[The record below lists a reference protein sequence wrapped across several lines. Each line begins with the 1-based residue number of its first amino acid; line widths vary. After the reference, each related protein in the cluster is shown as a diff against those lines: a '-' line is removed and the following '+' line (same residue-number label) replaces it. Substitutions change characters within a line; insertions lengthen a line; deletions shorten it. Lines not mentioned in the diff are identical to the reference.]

1 MEGHSVYVRAPA
13 VLLGECDTS
22 QALTCDVQE
31 ERGGLGAQAVLAGGR
46 HPVDPHRL
54 VHVLDPVLDGAHVGV
69 GESVAVAEVQ
79 RDARPRPVALRGTNR
94 FSLYLRESRLK
105 RNGDSSAAE
114 VL

>member
-1 MEGHSVYVRAPA
+1 M
-13 VLLGECDTS
+13 
-22 QALTCDVQE
+22 QE

-79 RDARPRPVALRGTNR
+79 RDARPRPVALCGTNR
-94 FSLYLRESRLK
+94 FSFFFLRESRLK

-114 VL
+114 VLYRCNNR